1 VIRSRARLRTFV
13 VLLVVP
19 IVLAACD
26 GSGAPAASVGDAQ
39 ISHEQLAVD
48 VSSFR
53 FLAGLSGAPCGSA
66 VEGESENAACARF
79 ALTNDIQ
86 EEFVKAYAVANDVAV
101 PGGDVTDLIAQL
113 ETNLG
118 GPAELDGRLSG
129 EGLTRKDLERLA
141 ARSLLFS
148 EVQGAIVAE
157 RLDDAALMEVYEQ
170 DKQQFTTVEVRH
182 ILLETQKAAEDVAA
196 QATPENFDR
205 LARTRSVDTGSA
217 PSGGS
222 LGGPYSEQQFRT
234 QFDPTFVEAA
244 LALEPG
250 DISGVVETTSGF
262 HVIYLVRRDVASF
275 DDVREQISA
284 QQGAEVFQTWMD
296 EQYGTV
302 DVAVNPRYGRLDVT
316 TGEVMAVRST
326 EDGVATQTI
335 PPSPVP

>member
-1 VIRSRARLRTFV
+1 VISSRPRVRAFV
-13 VLLVVP
+13 ALVVVP
-19 IVLAACD
+19 TLLAACD
-26 GSGAPAASVGDAQ
+26 GSGAPAASVGDAE
-39 ISHEQLAVD
+39 ISHEQLASD
-48 VSSFR
+48 VSAFR

-66 VEGESENAACARF
+66 VEGESEDAACARF
-79 ALTNDIQ
+79 TLTNDIQ
-86 EEFVKAYAVANDVAV
+86 EEFVKAYALANDVAV
-101 PGGDVTDLIAQL
+101 PDGDVTDAIAQL
-113 ETNLG
+113 ESNLG
-118 GPAELDGRLSG
+118 GAAELDGRLSG

-141 ARSLLFS
+141 ARLLLFG

-182 ILLETQKAAEDVAA
+182 ILLETRKAAEDIAA
-196 QATPENFDR
+196 EATPENFDR

-217 PSGGS
+217 QSGGS
-222 LGGPYSEQQFRT
+222 LGSYSEQQFRT

-284 QQGAEVFQTWMD
+284 QQGTQVFQTWLD

-302 DVAVNPRYGRLDVT
+302 DVSVNPRYGRLDVT
-316 TGEVMAVRST
+316 TGEVVAVRST
-326 EDGVATQTI
+326 EDGVVTQTI
-335 PPSPVP
+335 APSPVP